1 MVPLALIG
9 SCVYYQNEFPGGTLA
24 RFTLTDLT
32 AKTEKVIEAALNG
45 PVDIIC
51 GETLKFVMLTAD
63 EYDRLTTP
71 GRRAFHVDDAAS
83 EVVALMLSALER
95 PDD

>member
-1 MVPLALIG
+1 MLPLALIG
-9 SCVYYQNEFPGGTLA
+9 SCVYYRNQFSGGTLA
-24 RFTLTDLT
+24 RFTLTDLAT
-32 AKTEKVIEAALNG
+32 KTETVVEAAKDG

-51 GETLKFVMLTAD
+51 GETRKFVILTAD

-71 GRRAFHVDDAAS
+71 GRRAFHVDDAPN

-95 PDD
+95 ADD